1 MQSSADHPAD
11 VLKSHMI
18 LSTYVLSRTSSLG
31 KLSMGS

>member
-1 MQSSADHPAD
+1 MQSSADALAD

-18 LSTYVLSRTSSLG
+18 FSTYVSSRTSSLG